1 MSWTMSLPMYNAS
14 TELRDGYEALQG
26 ALLDLLRA
34 AGWRDQVEALREP
47 ALPALWLRPDLLLSQ
62 TCGYPY
68 VTVLSG
74 RVRLLATPCY
84 DFTGC
89 RGSDYSSAI
98 VVRQGGGIGALAEAR
113 GRVAAVNDAGSHSG
127 MNALRHA
134 VAPLAGQGRFFGA
147 VRWSGS
153 HAASLAQLRGGAAD
167 IAAIDCVSLG
177 YLQRCDPACMAGLAV
192 LQYSAAAPGLPLI
205 AGAAVPEELVRL
217 LREALLAP
225 PPRLQELLHPLS
237 ILGFEWRGD
246 ADYARIAALA
256 AEARTAGYA
265 ELS

>member
-1 MSWTMSLPMYNAS
+1 MSWTMSLPMYNVS

-34 AGWRDQVEALREP
+34 AGWRGRVEALREP
-47 ALPALWLRPDLLLSQ
+47 PLPDLWRRPDLLLSQ

-68 VTVLSG
+68 ATALSG

-98 VVRQGGGIGALAEAR
+98 VVRQRGGIGTLAEAR

-134 VAPLAGQGRFFGA
+134 VAPLAERGRFFGA

-153 HAASLAQLRGGAAD
+153 HAASLALLRGGAAD

-177 YLQRCDPACMAGLAV
+177 YLLRCDPACLAGLAV
-192 LQYSAAAPGLPLI
+192 LQYSTAAPGLPLI
-205 AGAAVPEELVRL
+205 AGAAVPEEAVRL

-225 PPRLQELLHPLS
+225 PPRLQELLRPLS
-237 ILGFEWRGD
+237 ILGFERRGA
-246 ADYARIAALA
+246 ADYAGIALLE
-256 AEARTAGYA
+256 AEARAVGYA
-265 ELS
+265 ELA